1 LEEGIRENLCDLRLN
16 KEFSEMIPKAQ
27 SIKEKID
34 KLDLIEIK
42 GFCYVKATVKRLIIQ
57 ATDGEYLHITYAIK
71 DFSQE
76 YIKNC
81 QSSTP

>member
-1 LEEGIRENLCDLRLN
+1 MHCRSKCKMRNYKAFGRRHKGKSLWLGV

-57 ATDGEYLHITYAIK
+57 ATDGE
-71 DFSQE
+71 
-76 YIKNC
+76 
-81 QSSTP
+81 